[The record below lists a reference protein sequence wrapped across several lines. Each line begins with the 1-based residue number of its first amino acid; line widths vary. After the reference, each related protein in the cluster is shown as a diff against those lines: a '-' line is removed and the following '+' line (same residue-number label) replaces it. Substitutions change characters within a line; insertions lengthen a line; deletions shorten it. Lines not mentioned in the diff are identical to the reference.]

1 MYIPAYYRQENQEE
15 LTEFI
20 RSHPFGMIISARDNL
35 PVVTHIPFEL
45 VMEEGVPVLL
55 GHISGANP
63 QKTQLSEGTVLA
75 VFTGPHSYISA
86 ALYDHPNVSTWNYTA
101 VHVQGEVSQQP
112 PDELQ
117 RHLLRMMQQYDAGK
131 PTANLQHLPQG
142 MFEKMQS
149 GVFGFRIRI
158 NKMEGAWKLSQNRND
173 ADFLTV
179 TQSLLNSNAH
189 EDVQVGNLMMKQR
202 PHLFN
207 PEK

>member
-15 LTEFI
+15 LAEFI
-20 RSHPFGMIISARDNL
+20 RSYPFGMIISACDNV

-45 VMEEGVPVLL
+45 MMEEGIPVLL
-55 GHISGANP
+55 GHISAANP
-63 QKTQLSEGTVLA
+63 QKSQLSEGAVLA
-75 VFTGPHSYISA
+75 VFTGPHTYISA

-101 VHVQGEVSQQP
+101 VHVQGTVSEQQ
-112 PDELQ
+112 PDEL
-117 RHLLRMMQQYDAGK
+117 RWHLLRMMQQYDHGK
-131 PTANLQHLPQG
+131 PTADLQHLPQG

-149 GVFGFRIRI
+149 GVYGFRIRI
-158 NKMEGAWKLSQNRND
+158 DKMEGAWKLSQNRND

-179 TQSLLNSNAH
+179 TQSLLNSTAH
-189 EDVQVGNLMMKQR
+189 EDVAVGNLMKALR